1 MDHGGHDW
9 WIGGLANLRRAMKI
23 WNQWP
28 PPKTASI
35 LVERPQPCMEC
46 IPRSHSHCHLC
57 CSDRWTCPWQRM
69 CRPCCLKNGPTWVWV
84 KFMTQETPI
93 FGTCCDQTILSCPT
107 SCLCN
112 VSAMSLQ
119 CLCVKKA
126 TGNPLRLG
134 APGIQQM
141 KVAPHRSCTD
151 MQPPFTGLSLLNC
164 SWHHVPVGKVE
175 RYWQYWRI
183 IVLQIANEST
193 IL

>member
-1 MDHGGHDW
+1 MTPTQRLPAFWLNAPSLVWSVSPGRIPTAIFAAQTGGHVLDNGCVDHAAW
-9 WIGGLANLRRAMKI
+9 RMVLLGYGSNSWPRKHPFLGLVAIKPYCRA
-23 WNQWP
+23 P
-28 PPKTASI
+28 PA
-35 LVERPQPCMEC
+35 
-46 IPRSHSHCHLC
+46 
-57 CSDRWTCPWQRM
+57 
-69 CRPCCLKNGPTWVWV
+69 
-84 KFMTQETPI
+84 
-93 FGTCCDQTILSCPT
+93 
-107 SCLCN
+107 